1 MSHSTD
7 SVNRMPAK
15 VSQRSAYTCSECGC
29 GSNKW
34 VGRCPECQAWGT
46 LAEVGASQIKVLR
59 AGAVSRPAIAVSEL
73 DVDSGQARPTGVS
86 ELDRVL
92 GGGLVP
98 GSVVLLA
105 GEPGVGKSTLLLE
118 VAKQFAKPDSRAL
131 IVSGEEST
139 SQVRLRAG
147 RIGAL
152 SPDLFIAAETDL
164 GALIAH
170 VDAVQ
175 PQLLIVDSVQT
186 VAHPDVDGAAGGVT
200 QVRECAAALI
210 KLAKQRGI
218 ATVLVGHVTKDGS
231 IAGPRVLEHLV
242 DVVLHFE
249 GDRHATLRLLR
260 AVKNRFG
267 AADEVGC
274 FELTDGG
281 IVGLADPSGLF
292 LSHRGGNVAGTCVS
306 VAVEGRRPL
315 LVEVQALVAKT
326 SLPSPRRACSGLDTA
341 RVSMLLAVLE
351 RRGGMPLGQQDVFTA
366 TVGGVRLAE
375 PAADLAIA
383 MAVAGSYRDV
393 PLPYGVLAIGEVGLA
408 GEVRRVTG
416 IERRLAEAARLGFE
430 CALVPENSGKPPAGM
445 KTIEVTTVWQ
455 ALRVA
460 GFIDLD

>member
-1 MSHSTD
+1 
-7 SVNRMPAK
+7 MPAK
-15 VSQRSAYTCSECGC
+15 VRERAAYTCGECGC
-29 GSNKW
+29 GSAKW

-46 LAEVGASQIKVLR
+46 LNEVGASQIKVLR
-59 AGAVSRPAIAVSEL
+59 AGAISTPAVPVSEL
-73 DVDSGQARPTGVS
+73 DVLAGRAVPTGVD

-105 GEPGVGKSTLLLE
+105 GEPGVGKSTLLLD
-118 VAKQFAKPDSRAL
+118 VAQKFARPDSRAL

-139 SQVRLRAG
+139 SQVRLRAE

-170 VDAVQ
+170 VDAVR
-175 PQLLIVDSVQT
+175 PKLLVVDSVQT
-186 VAHPDVDGAAGGVT
+186 VSHPDVDGGAGGVT

-210 KLAKQRGI
+210 KLAKERGI
-218 ATVLVGHVTKDGS
+218 ATVLVGHVTKDGN
-231 IAGPRVLEHLV
+231 IAGPRILEHLV
-242 DVVLHFE
+242 DVVLYFE

-274 FELTDGG
+274 FELTESG

-292 LSHRGGNVAGTCVS
+292 LSHRAEEVAGTCVT
-306 VAVEGRRPL
+306 VAIEGRRPL

-326 SLPSPRRACSGLDTA
+326 SLPSPRRTCSGLDNA
-341 RVSMLLAVLE
+341 RVSMILAVLE
-351 RRGGMPLGQQDVFTA
+351 RRGHIKLHEQDVFAA

-375 PAADLAIA
+375 PAADLALA
-383 MAVAGSYRDV
+383 LAVASAARDS
-393 PLPYGVLAIGEVGLA
+393 PLPPATVAIGEVGLA
-408 GEVRRVTG
+408 GDVRRVTA
-416 IERRLAEAARLGFE
+416 IERRLAEAARLGFVF
-430 CALVPENSGKPPAGM
+430 ALVPMDSGKAPAGM
-445 KTIEVTTVWQ
+445 ETIEVANMREVM
-455 ALRVA
+455 AVA
-460 GFIDLD
+460 GYTNAA